1 MPLNSK
7 KTEISFLNILF
18 CIIVMFVHISS
29 EPMSKLDKSSIQY
42 IFVLIP
48 WRLSAFIVQGYIF
61 LSSLK
66 LFLKN
71 TDKFNYKEF
80 LKNRVKLIF
89 VPYLMWVM
97 VYYLYFC
104 SIDYFDFKLL
114 DYVRYVLNGSIVSP
128 FYFVI
133 IIFQFYIL
141 MPLWT
146 NLFKKYKSSVLVVTS
161 LFIMILSKKYFP
173 VIFGDS
179 FKYYDRILTTYIFY
193 WFWGCA
199 VGLNYNSFKN
209 FVTKNII
216 LITFLFLAISTL
228 DAYLSYRAFGQG
240 IYVPLLENIH
250 VIYCILAIMLSLA
263 VFAILSKYG
272 LNLNKPLKYI
282 DASSFYIYLSHCFVI
297 NIINK
302 EIIHNFGIYSI
313 GKAYL
318 IRFVLTYII
327 TLTLCTLYSK
337 IKEY

>member
-209 FVTKNII
+209 FVTKNTIICNIFSPYIKSDKSI
-216 LITFLFLAISTL
+216 LIPS
-228 DAYLSYRAFGQG
+228 S
-240 IYVPLLENIH
+240 
-250 VIYCILAIMLSLA
+250 
-263 VFAILSKYG
+263 
-272 LNLNKPLKYI
+272 LNLFTASILFGTVIPLDLKN
-282 DASSFYIYLSHCFVI
+282 SSFFNISFLSISF
-297 NIINK
+297 
-302 EIIHNFGIYSI
+302 EILPLF
-313 GKAYL
+313 
-318 IRFVLTYII
+318 
-327 TLTLCTLYSK
+327 
-337 IKEY
+337 